1 MKRNTKYV
9 GLDAHQAMTV
19 ATVRSEG
26 GRVIAR
32 SVVETSD
39 ESIREYFSAMAG
51 SVHVVFEEGTQA
63 QWLYDLLSPR
73 VDRVIVCDRR
83 GEKRSGNKGDQ
94 VDADE
99 LSELL
104 RCGGL
109 RAVYHG
115 AGGRA
120 DLKELTRAYR
130 NLVEDGTRVMLRL
143 KALFRARAIR
153 TKGGGVYEP
162 KRLTRTSSSWCCPT
176 RRETTTLDS
185 GGGRVVRD
193 RPWG

>member
-9 GLDAHQAMTV
+9 GLDVHQAMTV

-39 ESIREYFSAMAG
+39 ESIREFFGAMAG

-83 GEKRSGNKGDQ
+83 GEKRSGNKG
-94 VDADE
+94 APG
-99 LSELL
+99 
-104 RCGGL
+104 RCRRTVG
-109 RAVYHG
+109 AV
-115 AGGRA
+115 AVPAACER
-120 DLKELTRAYR
+120 YR
-130 NLVEDGTRVMLRL
+130 RQ
-143 KALFRARAIR
+143 
-153 TKGGGVYEP
+153 
-162 KRLTRTSSSWCCPT
+162 S
-176 RRETTTLDS
+176 
-185 GGGRVVRD
+185 
-193 RPWG
+193 